1 MYVYIFVGEVCE
13 PGFCLKLVVSV
24 SKYGLGN
31 MLFFPSLKTK
41 ALSLPLL
48 FPIALNILLCLWW
61 FHLQFLFLPLQQ
73 FGISKKLQ
81 IQRRKRKKSLLQV
94 STVNAVT
101 CKELLSWSL
110 FCEPWRWCPAL
121 PLVLLCNSYRVGT
134 ISFLARFYCC
144 YQMVAHFL
152 TKWICHIEMS

>member
-48 FPIALNILLCLWW
+48 FPIALNILLCL
-61 FHLQFLFLPLQQ
+61 
-73 FGISKKLQ
+73 
-81 IQRRKRKKSLLQV
+81 
-94 STVNAVT
+94 
-101 CKELLSWSL
+101 
-110 FCEPWRWCPAL
+110 
-121 PLVLLCNSYRVGT
+121 
-134 ISFLARFYCC
+134 
-144 YQMVAHFL
+144 
-152 TKWICHIEMS
+152 